1 MPFIGKTPAQG
12 FVNSVTKDDFTPNGT
27 TTAFTLS
34 KTPATANEIEVYV
47 GNVRQEPTSSYS
59 VSGATLTMTEA
70 PATGTNFYVMHI
82 GGTTQSSTVVGDG
95 TVTSAKLSGELTT
108 PGNLTVKSGIV
119 LDNEDTTLSVGQVLG
134 KIEFKDNDGG
144 GSGAGITSKIESL
157 AISSYGASA
166 LTFHTSTT
174 SGGARLALTER
185 FRVQHSGGVTFNG
198 DTADAN
204 ALDDYEE
211 GSGTNAQ
218 LVMKIGSTVVT
229 TTGNGYKYTKIGN
242 IVCFSFEFR
251 ATNTN
256 SGSGEPNL
264 TLPFTPSAGHYS
276 AGTVRV
282 YSGTVQGGEFLEV
295 VPGDTGL
302 RFKRNVNN
310 AATGNMTISTNAYYY
325 GSVVYRTDS

>member
-1 MPFIGKTPAQG
+1 MPFLGKTPAQG

-34 KTPATANEIEVYV
+34 KAPATVNEIEVYV
-47 GNVRQEPTSSYS
+47 GNVRQEPTDAYS
-59 VSGATLTMTEA
+59 VSGTTLTMTEA

-95 TVTSAKLSGELTT
+95 TVTSAKLAGALTT
-108 PGNLTVKSGIV
+108 PADLVVPDGSKLGVGN
-119 LDNEDTTLSVGQVLG
+119 
-134 KIEFKDNDGG
+134 
-144 GSGAGITSKIESL
+144 
-157 AISSYGASA
+157 
-166 LTFHTSTT
+166 STP
-174 SGGARLALTER
+174 ARLLHLQLPSGVNGEMIRMSRAAGSYHMHLGVSSDSDMIVTNNGSTEILR
-185 FRVQHSGGVTFNG
+185 IMNQGGISF
-198 DTADAN
+198 DTGSN
-204 ALDDYEE
+204 ILDDYEE

-229 TTGNGYKYTKIGN
+229 TTGSGYKYTKIGN

-264 TLPFTPSAGHYS
+264 TLPFAASAGHYS

-282 YSGTVQGGEFLEV
+282 YSGSVQGGEFLEV
-295 VPGDTGL
+295 VPSDTGL